1 MFRFNR
7 LMVTIALS
15 GLLTSA
21 AFAQNNGVKFF
32 DFGGVNFGA
41 TIEEVKESEKD
52 NEIVYESKDEV
63 LVNNFKH
70 PVFKHQALYR
80 FTDGK
85 LTGGM
90 LLIIDEKKENPAE
103 YLNDFNNC
111 DNIFKGI
118 YGEPSSHIVATED
131 ETILSNPAKLVA
143 AVIDGIVP
151 SISTSWE
158 KENYTCIHL
167 LTQPDSSSDGAEE
180 KIGAEKFFLTSPIG
194 HSLVV
199 ELNNDNE
206 EDSEIPTGEED
217 LGDAIESD
225 ELLDDIE
232 E

>member
-1 MFRFNR
+1 MIRFNR
-7 LMVTIALS
+7 LLVTVALS
-15 GLLTSA
+15 SLLAGT
-21 AFAQNNGVKFF
+21 AFAQNNGVRTF

-41 TIEEVKESEKD
+41 TVEEVKESEKD
-52 NEIVYESKDEV
+52 DEIVYESKDEI
-63 LVNNFKH
+63 LVNNLKH

-103 YLNDFNNC
+103 YLNDFNKC

-118 YGEPSSHIVATED
+118 YGEPSTHIIATED
-131 ETILSNPAKLVA
+131 ETILSNQAKLAVA
-143 AVIDGIVP
+143 VMDGTVP

-167 LTQPDSSSDGAEE
+167 LTQPDSSDGTEEKTGAER
-180 KIGAEKFFLTSPIG
+180 FFLASPIG

-225 ELLDDIE
+225 ELLDSNE